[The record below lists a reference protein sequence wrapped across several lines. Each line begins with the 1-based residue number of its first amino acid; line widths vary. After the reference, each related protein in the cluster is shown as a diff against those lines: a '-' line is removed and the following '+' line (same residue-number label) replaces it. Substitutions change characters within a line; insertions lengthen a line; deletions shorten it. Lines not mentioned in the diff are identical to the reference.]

1 MIPILYSA
9 TETAFTSNGLGR
21 LFDCVE
27 CLVTE
32 ERNGLFE
39 CEFKYPIT
47 GRHYSDIVE
56 GCYISCTHD
65 DDGDRQPFRIYRRSA
80 PIDGVVTF
88 NARHISYALSN
99 IIVSPFT
106 AANIGDAF
114 TGFST
119 HVINANPF
127 TFWTDKTTVA
137 SFAVTNP
144 TSIRGIMGGVEGS
157 ILDVYGGEWDYDGLT
172 VKLWAARGTNSGVT
186 IRYGKNLSDL
196 NQTKDAGNCYNSVV
210 PFWRGDVDGV
220 DTLVTVPGY
229 IVTAA
234 GVTDPVPVVMDMSG
248 DFDSQPTSNQLQT
261 AAAAF
266 LANNTPW
273 VPSETLKVDFVALWQ
288 TSDYAD
294 VANLQKV
301 RLCDTVNVVYPALGV
316 TATGIKVVKVVY
328 DVLRERYAEMEL
340 GEPSVNFGDVLTAE
354 SAAMINKVNTD
365 TKSFFESEIAHATD
379 LITGGQGGYVRF
391 GLNAYG
397 QPEEIYIMDTASIL
411 TATNILRLNKNG
423 IGFSVN
429 GGSTYSTAWT
439 IDGSFVADYI
449 KTGVLSTITIQ
460 GPTADTYWNLLTGAW
475 QSHGTQTVTAQVETS
490 PGTYTPTTYNI
501 TTDVNITGGS
511 YKVKGTTGGVT
522 TDFAEFGIAAEG
534 MNYDYYDAQNGDAW
548 SSKSYP
554 YSRLVLTGGKV
565 EGYADLDT
573 GFSVTTGKKVT
584 YNPRAEF
591 GPDYIKLGDAVNITP
606 EPGQTLPATYG
617 PDRNSLYMKTGWGAA
632 RDSIIF
638 NEYYEYQY
646 DENDQLYYKNFR
658 ADPVRYRP
666 MWTDQ
671 KYGHGDTYQ
680 CDNTVGPI
688 TIAGSLMV
696 LGVGGSTYIQHD
708 KVVTVNITFQ
718 PSSQI
723 SQSNYGGRICYL
735 PNVRSNG
742 VMQPLTAMYTTSSE
756 QRYQI
761 PAYITDYR
769 SDDYDPIAGTG
780 IWCATVCI
788 VPAGR
793 NILTTGYVSI
803 SGSFFALDQDDID
816 E

>member
-47 GRHYSDIVE
+47 GRHYADIVE

-88 NARHISYALSN
+88 NARHISYVLSN

-106 AANIGDAF
+106 AANIGAAF
-114 TGFST
+114 TGFGT
-119 HVINANPF
+119 YAINTNPF

-137 SFAVTNP
+137 TFKVDNP

-186 IRYGKNLSDL
+186 IRYGKNLSDI
-196 NQTKDAGNCYNSVV
+196 NQTKDAGNTYNSVV
-210 PFWRGDVDGV
+210 PFWRGDVNGV

-229 IVTAA
+229 LVTAA

-248 DFDSQPTSNQLQT
+248 DFDSQPTANQLQT

-316 TATGIKVVKVVY
+316 TATGIKVVKVIY

-340 GEPSVNFGDVLTAE
+340 GEPSVNFSDVLTAE

-423 IGFSVN
+423 IGFSTN

-439 IDGSFVADYI
+439 IDGLFVADFI
-449 KTGVLSTITIQ
+449 KSGTLSTVMIQ
-460 GPTADTYWNLLTGAW
+460 GPTADTYWDLLSGEF
-475 QSHGTQTVTAQVETS
+475 QNYGTSTVTAQVETAQ
-490 PGTYTPTTYNI
+490 GTYTPTQYT
-501 TTDVNITGGS
+501 VNHKTRIASGRMTLKGQQTGGTERV
-511 YKVKGTTGGVT
+511 YMDIGL
-522 TDFAEFGIAAEG
+522 AAEG
-534 MNYDYYDAQNGDAW
+534 MDYEFYEDVIGTNRSA
-548 SSKSYP
+548 SYP
-554 YSRLVLTGGKV
+554 YADVNLYGDQVTGLSGGNNV
-565 EGYADLDT
+565 YDGNVA
-573 GFSVTTGKKVT
+573 T
-584 YNPRAEF
+584 YRPGAHYT
-591 GPDYIKLGDAVNITP
+591 PDYIKLGCADDLSAAN
-606 EPGQTLPATYG
+606 EY
-617 PDRNSLYMKTGWGAA
+617 PDRNQLRLAAGWGNHENGVVFIENYRWAETPGGTRRLFKAGIERRPAWEYAEGDNVEYPNSDDSRIICAGYLTDERTTVRFQIPLCRPFAA
-632 RDSIIF
+632 AVASVDI
-638 NEYYEYQY
+638 
-646 DENDQLYYKNFR
+646 
-658 ADPVRYRP
+658 
-666 MWTDQ
+666 
-671 KYGHGDTYQ
+671 YGEFKIRLEGSY
-680 CDNTVGPI
+680 
-688 TIAGSLMV
+688 IAGSGNATADFSDYTV
-696 LGVGGSTYIQHD
+696 TCTPNACGLGVKLKKT
-708 KVVTVNITFQ
+708 N
-718 PSSQI
+718 
-723 SQSNYGGRICYL
+723 
-735 PNVRSNG
+735 NG
-742 VMQPLTAMYTTSSE
+742 T
-756 QRYQI
+756 
-761 PAYITDYR
+761 
-769 SDDYDPIAGTG
+769 
-780 IWCATVCI
+780 W
-788 VPAGR
+788 
-793 NILTTGYVSI
+793 
-803 SGSFFALDQDDID
+803 SGSNNNHGVLVDLYGLGIIC
-816 E
+816 

>member
-1 MIPILYSA
+1 MTPILYSA

-99 IIVSPFT
+99 VILSPYT

-114 TGFST
+114 TGFGT
-119 HVINANPF
+119 HAINTNPF

-144 TSIRGIMGGVEGS
+144 TSIRGVMGGVEGS

-220 DTLVTVPGY
+220 DTLVTIPGY

-234 GVTDPVPVVMDMSG
+234 GVTDPVPVIMDMSG
-248 DFDSQPTSNQLQT
+248 DFDSQPTANQLQT

-273 VPSETLKVDFVALWQ
+273 VPSETLKVDFVQLWQ

-294 VANLQKV
+294 IANLQKV

-340 GEPSVNFGDVLTAE
+340 GQPSVNFGDVLTAE

-423 IGFSVN
+423 IGFSTN

-449 KTGVLSTITIQ
+449 KTGTLTTVTIQ
-460 GPTADTYWNLLTGAW
+460 GPNANTYWNLLTGVW
-475 QSHGTQTVTAQVETS
+475 QSYGEKNISGQIETA
-490 PGTYTPTTYNI
+490 PGTYTPVTYTVEQTTRIDGGEMTVTGRIKNSGDDPI
-501 TTDVNITGGS
+501 TYVDL
-511 YKVKGTTGGVT
+511 GVT
-522 TDFAEFGIAAEG
+522 NDSVDYTVYEFIPGNIP
-534 MNYDYYDAQNGDAW
+534 Q
-548 SSKSYP
+548 SSLSYP
-554 YSRLVLTGGKV
+554 YVGLNMTSNRISSFGGSGKNQTPQ
-565 EGYADLDT
+565 DLDT
-573 GFSVTTGKKVT
+573 VT
-584 YNPRAEF
+584 YSVS
-591 GPDYIKLGDAVNITP
+591 GQVSPDYIELGRPVDVKENGSVYNDTVDRNVLRLSGGWMETREAIIFYKYCDTWNNGNIRTFYNPPIICRPAWEIAVNDDIYI
-606 EPGQTLPATYG
+606 G
-617 PDRNSLYMKTGWGAA
+617 K
-632 RDSIIF
+632 
-638 NEYYEYQY
+638 
-646 DENDQLYYKNFR
+646 
-658 ADPVRYRP
+658 
-666 MWTDQ
+666 
-671 KYGHGDTYQ
+671 
-680 CDNTVGPI
+680 
-688 TIAGSLMV
+688 MV
-696 LGVGGSTYIQHD
+696 LAAWVTGSKTMLHMFVPFCRPINDSVLGFQIIGTLHKAYTASGTAVVSSDQDIYTFGGDILPIVEDMSDAGINLLLEKRSGSWSAASNNGFIIVELYD
-708 KVVTVNITFQ
+708 MNIKA
-718 PSSQI
+718 
-723 SQSNYGGRICYL
+723 L
-735 PNVRSNG
+735 
-742 VMQPLTAMYTTSSE
+742 
-756 QRYQI
+756 
-761 PAYITDYR
+761 
-769 SDDYDPIAGTG
+769 DYDP
-780 IWCATVCI
+780 
-788 VPAGR
+788 
-793 NILTTGYVSI
+793 
-803 SGSFFALDQDDID
+803 
-816 E
+816 EEE